1 MPISK
6 KRKKPEKKRAHE
18 RDVRP
23 APPGVPVEPAGGGFL
38 SRMRGGFKS
47 AAGTGVKRPES
58 LLSKILTWALLLIAA
73 YFVAKRF
80 GLIR

>member
-6 KRKKPEKKRAHE
+6 KRKKEKKRAGHD

-23 APPGVPVEPAGGGFL
+23 AASGVPVEPAGGGFL

-47 AAGTGVKRPES
+47 AAGTGVKKQES
-58 LLSKILTWALLLIAA
+58 LLSKILTWGLLLLVA

-80 GLIR
+80 GVIR

>member
-6 KRKKPEKKRAHE
+6 KRKKLEKKRAHD

-23 APPGVPVEPAGGGFL
+23 APPGAPAEPAGGGFL
-38 SRMRGGFKS
+38 SKMRGGFKS
-47 AAGTGVKRPES
+47 AAGTGVKKQES
-58 LLSKILTWALLLIAA
+58 LLSKILTWGLLLLVA

-80 GLIR
+80 GVIR